1 VEVPKGARRL
11 DYRHSDRRSSLIWSM
26 PDRMRSR
33 FRHALTALRR
43 VSLRGSEDGA
53 TLVEFSLI
61 FPIFMIL
68 FMAVI
73 EFSLAFNATL
83 GINRASQDAALVA
96 SEAGNTPGGDC
107 LILQTVEDEVGV
119 PNRKASIITVQVQ
132 RTGPG
137 GGNIYASNVYS
148 RTGSMSCT
156 LNDGSTVTVPYT
168 ATSTGYPSAQRC
180 NIVAGCPTLTPVRTT
195 VDNIAVQIRYTYTYQ
210 TPVGSL
216 SNMLWNDPM
225 GGSWTFQK
233 RNVFR
238 MEPIL

>member
-1 VEVPKGARRL
+1 
-11 DYRHSDRRSSLIWSM
+11 M
-26 PDRMRSR
+26 PDRMRNSFRNAVSR
-33 FRHALTALRR
+33 LRR
-43 VSLRGSEDGA
+43 VSFGGSEDGA

-96 SEAGNTPGGDC
+96 SEAGNTPGADC
-107 LILQTVEDEVGV
+107 LVLQTVEDEVGV
-119 PNRKASIITVQVQ
+119 PNRKTSIVTVQVQ

-137 GGNIYASNVYS
+137 GGNINASNVYT
-148 RTGSMSCT
+148 RGGTTVCT
-156 LNDGSTVTVPYT
+156 LNDGTTMTVPYT
-168 ATSTGYPSAQRC
+168 TTSIGYPAAQRC
-180 NIVAGCPTLTPVRTT
+180 NIVAGCPLLTPARTT

-210 TPVGSL
+210 TPIGSL
-216 SNMLWNDPM
+216 SNMLWRDPM
-225 GGSWTFQK
+225 SGSWTFQK

>member
-1 VEVPKGARRL
+1 
-11 DYRHSDRRSSLIWSM
+11 M
-26 PDRMRSR
+26 PDRMRNSLRRAVSR
-33 FRHALTALRR
+33 LRR
-43 VSLRGSEDGA
+43 VSFGGSEDGA
-53 TLVEFSLI
+53 TLVEFALI

-107 LILQTVEDEVGV
+107 LILQTVEDEIGV
-119 PNRKASIITVQVQ
+119 PNRKTSIVTVQIQ

-137 GGNIYASNVYS
+137 GGNIYASQIYT
-148 RTGSMSCT
+148 RGGSLTCT
-156 LNDGSTVTVPYT
+156 LNDGSTMTVPYA

-180 NIVAGCPTLTPVRTT
+180 NIVAGCPALTPARST

-210 TPVGSL
+210 TPIGSL
-216 SNMLWNDPM
+216 SNMLWRDPM
-225 GGSWTFQK
+225 GASWTFQK

>member
-1 VEVPKGARRL
+1 
-11 DYRHSDRRSSLIWSM
+11 M
-26 PDRMRSR
+26 PDRMRNR
-33 FRHALTALRR
+33 FRRALPRLRR
-43 VSLRGSEDGA
+43 VSFRGSEDGA

-61 FPIFMIL
+61 FPIFMIM

-107 LILQTVEDEVGV
+107 LILQTVEDEIGV
-119 PNRKASIITVQVQ
+119 PNRKSSIVTVQIQ

-137 GGNIYASNVYS
+137 GTNIYASQVYT
-148 RTGSMSCT
+148 RGGT
-156 LNDGSTVTVPYT
+156 LNCTMNDGTTMTAPYT

-210 TPVGSL
+210 TPIGSL
-216 SNMLWNDPM
+216 SNMLWHDPM
-225 GGSWTFQK
+225 GASWTFQK

>member
-1 VEVPKGARRL
+1 M
-11 DYRHSDRRSSLIWSM
+11 SDRTRN
-26 PDRMRSR
+26 PVRR
-33 FRHALTALRR
+33 ALSGLRR
-43 VSLRGSEDGA
+43 VSFRGSEDGA

-119 PNRKASIITVQVQ
+119 PNRKASIVTVQVQ

-137 GGNIYASNVYS
+137 GGNIYASNVYT
-148 RTGSMSCT
+148 RGGTTTCT
-156 LNDGSTVTVPYT
+156 LSDGTTVSVPYT
-168 ATSTGYPSAQRC
+168 STSIGYPSAERC
-180 NIVAGCPTLTPVRTT
+180 NIVAGCPSLTPARTT
-195 VDNIAVQIRYTYTYQ
+195 VDNVAVQIRYTYTYQ
-210 TPVGSL
+210 TPIGSL
-216 SNMLWNDPM
+216 SNMIWNDPM
-225 GGSWTFQK
+225 GASWTFQK